1 MAASSVQNP
10 PTQTESKSS
19 KKKKAKAAAAAVELQ
34 ADSPAAAATPDK
46 AGSVAGN
53 NEASENAYIRDL
65 KKYVATFSVFIEI
78 DHALTLPRRNIRNT
92 SKKIVSSISTVSCS
106 LAVCLTSQ

>member
-19 KKKKAKAAAAAVELQ
+19 KKKKAKAAAVAAELQ
-34 ADSPAAAATPDK
+34 AESPAAAATPDK

-53 NEASENAYIRDL
+53 NEASDNAYIRDL
-65 KKYVATFSVFIEI
+65 KKYVLALQYPTKMDS
-78 DHALTLPRRNIRNT
+78 ALTIVYRNIRNT
-92 SKKIVSSISTVSCS
+92 SKKIVSSI
-106 LAVCLTSQ
+106 LTIDCTQRPPD

>member
-1 MAASSVQNP
+1 MAAASIQNP
-10 PTQTESKSS
+10 PTQSESKSS
-19 KKKKAKAAAAAVELQ
+19 KKKKAKAAAVAAELQ

-65 KKYVATFSVFIEI
+65 KKYVVTFQASIAD
-78 DHALTLPRRNIRNT
+78 DHALTFFCRNIRNT
-92 SKKIVSSISTVSCS
+92 SKKIVSSISSTI
-106 LAVCLTSQ
+106 